1 MRERETVTHGASPSW
16 RRVLAQDRR
25 GEREKKEKK
34 KRRGVWWIG
43 VSSFLGTRLYIVHV
57 YFFVWVLCRFLPLPC
72 VTAIR
77 GGKTPIKD
85 PPRFSFFSLFSNS
98 LFTNGAACTIFDSHI
113 IIAINK
119 ITTTT
124 AAAPKRCIFLPNNT
138 TPGLFPPSS
147 FSGGSHPEDA
157 LLSWLNASEL
167 IVSTHATAFA
177 SEERERGGEARCYYD
192 CGSRCQPY
200 ICPGKYK
207 IKTLRSPCR

>member
-25 GEREKKEKK
+25 GGEEKK

-57 YFFVWVLCRFLPLPC
+57 YFLYGCSVVSYLLPC

-77 GGKTPIKD
+77 GGKTPTK
-85 PPRFSFFSLFSNS
+85 RSASLLLFFSLSNS
-98 LFTNGAACTIFDSHI
+98 LFTNGAACTIFDRHI

-124 AAAPKRCIFLPNNT
+124 AAPKRCIFLPNNR
-138 TPGLFPPSS
+138 TPGLFPP
-147 FSGGSHPEDA
+147 FFLWRVPSGGRTVILTERIGTNSKYTCYSFCFGRGVAGGKLDA
-157 LLSWLNASEL
+157 TMTVGRNIRLTSVQKNTKL
-167 IVSTHATAFA
+167 
-177 SEERERGGEARCYYD
+177 
-192 CGSRCQPY
+192 
-200 ICPGKYK
+200 K
-207 IKTLRSPCR
+207 RSVRRVG